1 VGFAR
6 WREECEKRRDAMPRT
21 VVVDFA
27 LKMGIGR
34 ARFGQFDRAKELLTR
49 ALQAAEAA
57 GLHEFV
63 FRIERIKNG
72 LGRCQRELTAETE
85 VVTTPEFGTD
95 AVREV
100 SASLARL
107 EV

>member
-1 VGFAR
+1 
-6 WREECEKRRDAMPRT
+6 MPPNI
-21 VVVDFA
+21 VVDFL
-27 LKMGIGR
+27 LKAGIGR
-34 ARFGQFDRAKELLTR
+34 ARFGQFDRAEELLGK
-49 ALQAAEAA
+49 ALETAESA

-72 LGRCQRELTAETE
+72 LRECQRALRTGTE
-85 VVTTPEFGTD
+85 VLETLELESD

-107 EV
+107 ES